1 MERRQ
6 KLVSIFRGRRTTRTL
21 VFALTFLILLFLVYA
36 AVPKYSQPEY
46 EVENYAEFS
55 ETLSRHSACVVP
67 PATLFLNAD
76 PDYHIYL
83 KTRFRFFNR
92 ITGYRAVFYNKD
104 FEEPPGVVDCK
115 QISAFPG
122 VLLPIQPTETYK
134 GIGIEV
140 SRNSACFEIGDYRYT
155 VDCGAGSREIAYVLI
170 DARPVKAAA
179 ALRGLRPKERMV
191 LPMQ

>member
-1 MERRQ
+1 MERHQ
-6 KLVSIFRGRRTTRTL
+6 KSVSIFRGRRTTRTI

-46 EVENYAEFS
+46 EVDNYAEFS
-55 ETLSRHSACVVP
+55 ETLSRHSACMIP
-67 PATLFLNAD
+67 PATIFLNTN

-83 KTRFRFFNR
+83 KTRFRFFNQ

-122 VLLPIQPTETYK
+122 ILLPIQPTETY
-134 GIGIEV
+134 GDIGIEV
-140 SRNSACFEIGDYRYT
+140 SQNSACFEIGDYRYT
-155 VDCGAGSREIAYVLI
+155 VDCGERSREITYALI
-170 DARPVKAAA
+170 DAQPVDAQTYPHQT
-179 ALRGLRPKERMV
+179 GN
-191 LPMQ
+191 

>member
-1 MERRQ
+1 MERHQ
-6 KLVSIFRGRRTTRTL
+6 KSVSIFRGRRTTRTI

-55 ETLSRHSACVVP
+55 ETLSGHSACVVP

-92 ITGYRAVFYNKD
+92 ITGYMAAFHHED
-104 FEEPPGVVDCK
+104 SEESSVVDCK

-155 VDCGAGSREIAYVLI
+155 VDCGAGSREIAYALI
-170 DARPVKAAA
+170 GSSA
-179 ALRGLRPKERMV
+179 G
-191 LPMQ
+191 